1 MKISTQNLLRGPGG
15 IYFAKMT
22 FGSSNPPQSFNL
34 LVDTGSSWNWVAS
47 CNKTTWKGD
56 KCPSYYFN
64 ESLSSTLTC
73 SDKTKRIGYLG
84 SAVEGPICEDEV

>member
-1 MKISTQNLLRGPGG
+1 MSDLEPNQNMSALNNDQFHYPNMKISTQNLLRGPGG

-64 ESLSSTLTC
+64 ESLSC
-73 SDKTKRIGYLG
+73 NFFI
-84 SAVEGPICEDEV
+84 